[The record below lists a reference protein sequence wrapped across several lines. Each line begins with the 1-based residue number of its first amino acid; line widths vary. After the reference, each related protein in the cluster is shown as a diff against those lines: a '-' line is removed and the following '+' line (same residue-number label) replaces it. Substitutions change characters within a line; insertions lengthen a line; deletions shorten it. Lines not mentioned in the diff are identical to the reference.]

1 MEASSGETQKGT
13 EPASLFVGGDVII
26 QTLTSGYNGKTVLQ
40 NISFSV
46 NKGEVLAV
54 IGQNGCGKS
63 TLLKTIARII
73 TDNEGDISFAGVKL
87 NNKNTWDLKQQG
99 ISWFVQG
106 GMVFPTM
113 KVSDHFELAL
123 KDKNK
128 TAAASIKEECLS
140 YFPALAN
147 CMDKRGGN
155 LSGGQR
161 QMLSF
166 AMLLSQQTQYWLLDE
181 PTAGLAPEAVKE
193 AIGFLRK
200 MKQHSN
206 KTMILV
212 EHNYQVAFELADHIV
227 IIKEGKLFNTYP
239 NTKQKFDFQ
248 YADF

>member
-1 MEASSGETQKGT
+1 MSKFLHIEN
-13 EPASLFVGGDVII
+13 LN
-26 QTLTSGYNGKTVLQ
+26 SGYNGKSVLQ

-46 NKGEVLAV
+46 SKGEVLAV

-73 TDNEGDISFAGVKL
+73 RDNVGSISFAGVQL

-113 KVSDHFELAL
+113 KVSEHFELAL
-123 KDKNK
+123 IDKNK
-128 TAAASIKEECLS
+128 TEAASIKEECLS

-166 AMLLSQQTQYWLLDE
+166 AMLLSQQTQCWLLDE

-193 AIGFLRK
+193 AVEFLKK
-200 MKQHSN
+200 MKKHKN

-212 EHNYQVAFELADHIV
+212 EHNYQVAFELADHV
-227 IIKEGKLFNTYP
+227 AIIKEGKLYDSFPKTEF
-239 NTKQKFDFQ
+239 QK
-248 YADF
+248 ADFLNTHLYN

>member
-1 MEASSGETQKGT
+1 MSEL
-13 EPASLFVGGDVII
+13 LFIEN
-26 QTLTSGYNGKTVLQ
+26 LSSGYNGKAVLQ
-40 NISFSV
+40 NISISV

-73 TDNEGDISFAGVKL
+73 KDNSGNISFANVNL

-113 KVSDHFELAL
+113 KVSEHFELAL

-128 TAAASIKEECLS
+128 TEAATIKEECLS

-166 AMLLSQQTQYWLLDE
+166 AMLLSQQTQCWLLDE

-193 AIGFLRK
+193 AVEFLKK
-200 MKQHSN
+200 MKEQKN

-212 EHNYQVAFELADHIV
+212 EHNLQVCFQVADKFSYIKDGIFKTISPTQKDNLFETLN
-227 IIKEGKLFNTYP
+227 KEMYE
-239 NTKQKFDFQ
+239 
-248 YADF
+248 

>member
-1 MEASSGETQKGT
+1 MSEM
-13 EPASLFVGGDVII
+13 LHI
-26 QTLTSGYNGKTVLQ
+26 QNLSSGYNGKTVLQ

-46 NKGEVLAV
+46 TKGEVLAV

-73 TDNEGDISFAGVKL
+73 KDNAGDISFAGMKL
-87 NNKNTWDLKQQG
+87 NNSNTWDLKQQG

-106 GMVFPTM
+106 GMIFPTM
-113 KVSDHFELAL
+113 KVNEHFELAL

-128 TAAASIKEECLS
+128 TEATSIKEECLS

-166 AMLLSQQTQYWLLDE
+166 AMLLSQQTQCWLLDE
-181 PTAGLAPEAVKE
+181 PTAGLSPEAVKE
-193 AIGFLRK
+193 AVTFLQK
-200 MKQHSN
+200 MKNSRSIN
-206 KTMILV
+206 MVLV
-212 EHNYQVAFELADHIV
+212 EHNLNVCSQVADKFQVMKNGSMSSILINQGENILDRLYQVVYE
-227 IIKEGKLFNTYP
+227 
-239 NTKQKFDFQ
+239 
-248 YADF
+248 

>member
-1 MEASSGETQKGT
+1 MSNLLHIEN
-13 EPASLFVGGDVII
+13 
-26 QTLTSGYNGKTVLQ
+26 LTSGYNGKTVLHD
-40 NISFSV
+40 ISFAV
-46 NKGEVLAV
+46 GKGEVLAV

-73 TDNEGDISFAGVKL
+73 KDNAGNISFAGVKL

-106 GMVFPTM
+106 GMVFPTL
-113 KVSDHFELAL
+113 KVSEHFELAL
-123 KDKNK
+123 KGKSK
-128 TAAASIKEECLS
+128 TDAASTKEECLS
-140 YFPALAN
+140 HFPALAN

-166 AMLLSQQTQYWLLDE
+166 AMLLGQQTECWLLDE

-193 AIGFLRK
+193 AVDFLKK
-200 MKQHSN
+200 MKQE

-212 EHNYQVAFELADHIV
+212 EHNYSVAFELADHV
-227 IIKEGKLFNTYP
+227 AIIKEGKLYDSFAKAEFQKDDFLNTHLY
-239 NTKQKFDFQ
+239 N
-248 YADF
+248 

>member
-1 MEASSGETQKGT
+1 MSELLQIENLS
-13 EPASLFVGGDVII
+13 
-26 QTLTSGYNGKTVLQ
+26 SGYNGKTVLQ

-46 NKGEVLAV
+46 SKGEVLAV

-73 TDNEGDISFAGVKL
+73 TDNAGSISFAGVNL
-87 NNKNTWDLKQQG
+87 SNKNTWDLKQQG

-113 KVSDHFELAL
+113 KVSEHFELAL
-123 KDKNK
+123 KDKNN
-128 TAAASIKEECLS
+128 TEAASIKEECLS

-166 AMLLSQQTQYWLLDE
+166 AMLISQQTQCWLLDE

-193 AIGFLRK
+193 AVEFLKK
-200 MKQHSN
+200 MKEQKN
-206 KTMILV
+206 RTMILV
-212 EHNYQVAFELADHIV
+212 EHNYQVAFELADHV
-227 IIKEGKLFNTYP
+227 AIIKEGKLYDSFPKTEFLKDNFLNTHLY
-239 NTKQKFDFQ
+239 N
-248 YADF
+248 